1 MIHVA
6 IVNTFQII
14 GDMKGLSF
22 FQRYVE
28 RRIKMRF
35 LVDELPYYGEPCPFE
50 EICDECYSGC
60 PKYWDKDTINSEN
73 NPHLCTFLIEKGDL
87 YE

>member
-14 GDMKGLSF
+14 GDMKGLSV

-35 LVDELPYYGEPCPFE
+35 LVDELPYYGDPCPFE

>member
-1 MIHVA
+1 
-6 IVNTFQII
+6 
-14 GDMKGLSF
+14 
-22 FQRYVE
+22 
-28 RRIKMRF
+28 MRF
-35 LVDELPYYGEPCPFE
+35 LVDELPYYEDSCPFE

-60 PKYWDKDTINSEN
+60 PKYWDKNTINSEN

>member
-1 MIHVA
+1 M
-6 IVNTFQII
+6 VN
-14 GDMKGLSF
+14 
-22 FQRYVE
+22 
-28 RRIKMRF
+28 KMRF

-87 YE
+87 HE